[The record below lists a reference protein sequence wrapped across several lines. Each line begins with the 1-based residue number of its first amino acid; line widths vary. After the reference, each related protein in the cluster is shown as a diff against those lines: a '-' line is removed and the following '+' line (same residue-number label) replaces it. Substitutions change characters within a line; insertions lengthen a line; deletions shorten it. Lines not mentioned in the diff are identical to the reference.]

1 MSTQSKSKAPK
12 AAKATAESYEQVVE
26 TTKAQV
32 EQAVETTKAQVEQ
45 ANEAVAKG
53 YDEFAVLQKDGVDA
67 LIKAGAI
74 WAKAAEDFGKAYF
87 ALAQEAAEVN
97 SEAAKAILSAK
108 SLKEVVDLQGDFA
121 RKGFDKSLSE
131 GAKLSELS
139 LKVANEA
146 FQPIQQQFT
155 AAIEKAGKVAA

>member
-1 MSTQSKSKAPK
+1 MSTQNKSKAAPK
-12 AAKATAESYEQVVE
+12 AAKATVESYEQVVE
-26 TTKAQV
+26 TAKAQV
-32 EQAVETTKAQVEQ
+32 EQT
-45 ANEAVAKG
+45 NEAVAKG
-53 YDEFAVLQKDGVDA
+53 YDDFAVLQKDGVDA
-67 LIKAGAI
+67 LIKAGEI
-74 WAKAAEDFGKAYF
+74 WARGAEDFGKAYL

-155 AAIEKAGKVAA
+155 AAIEKAGTLAA